1 MGEIEQLL
9 IRPGHLHRQNIFLLG
24 QKIGALQVTKR

>member
-1 MGEIEQLL
+1 MGEIKQLL
-9 IRPGHLHRQNIFLLG
+9 IWSGHLHRQNIFLLC